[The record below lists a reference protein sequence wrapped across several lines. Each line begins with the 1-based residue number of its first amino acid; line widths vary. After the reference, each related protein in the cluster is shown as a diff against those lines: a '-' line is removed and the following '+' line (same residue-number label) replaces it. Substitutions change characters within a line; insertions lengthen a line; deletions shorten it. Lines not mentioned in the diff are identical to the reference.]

1 MKKSF
6 AYPII
11 FMALLT
17 GLFTFILA
25 FLNETT
31 AERVA
36 LLQETD
42 LRLKVLYSFGI
53 EVTTEDA
60 TEIEKLFNEKIE
72 EEVVDD
78 TTIFV
83 AKENGEKLG
92 YAFPVSGPGLWGTIN
107 AYAAITPD
115 YNELLGIAFIK
126 HDETPGLGGRIEE
139 EIYLEQFQGLD
150 LTTSTGGVYVVNNP
164 APNGNIDAI
173 AGATL
178 TSNAVA
184 KILNEDIDSF
194 IQARRGN

>member
-17 GLFTFILA
+17 GMFTFILA
-25 FLNETT
+25 FLNEST

-42 LRLKVLYSFGI
+42 LRLKVLYAFNI

-72 EEVVDD
+72 EEVVED
-78 TTIFV
+78 TTIFI
-83 AKENGEKLG
+83 AKENGEEVG

-115 YNELLGIAFIK
+115 YNQLLGIAFIK

-139 EIYLEQFQGLD
+139 EIYLEQFQSLD
-150 LTTSTGGVYVVNNP
+150 LTTSTGGVYVVYNP

-184 KILNEDIDSF
+184 KLLNEDIDSF

>member
-17 GLFTFILA
+17 GMFTFILA

-42 LRLKVLYSFGI
+42 LRLKVLYAFGI
-53 EVTTEDA
+53 EVTTVDA
-60 TEIEKLFNEKIE
+60 TEIETLFNEKIE
-72 EEVVDD
+72 EEVVED
-78 TTIFV
+78 TTIFI
-83 AKENGEKLG
+83 AKENGEEMG

-115 YNELLGIAFIK
+115 YSELLGIAFIK

-150 LTTSTGGVYVVNNP
+150 LTTSTGGVYVVYNP

-184 KILNEDIDSF
+184 KLLNEDIDSF
-194 IQARRGN
+194 IKARRGN

>member
-194 IQARRGN
+194 IQARRGD

>member
-17 GLFTFILA
+17 SLFTFILA

-31 AERVA
+31 AERVV

-42 LRLKVLYSFGI
+42 LRLKVLYAFDI

-72 EEVVDD
+72 EEIVED
-78 TTIFV
+78 TTIFI
-83 AKENGEKLG
+83 AKENGEEKG
-92 YAFPVSGPGLWGTIN
+92 YAFPVSGPGVWGTIN

-115 YNELLGIAFIK
+115 YKQLLGIAFIK

-184 KILNEDIDSF
+184 KLLNEDIDSF